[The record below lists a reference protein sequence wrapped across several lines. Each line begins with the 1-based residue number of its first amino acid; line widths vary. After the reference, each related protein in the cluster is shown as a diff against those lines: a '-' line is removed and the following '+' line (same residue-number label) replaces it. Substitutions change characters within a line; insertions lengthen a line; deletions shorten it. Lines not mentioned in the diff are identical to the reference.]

1 MSVRMS
7 ASLQQLSLIVR
18 AEQRATLKWVRM
30 MSSLNQWCNAAGGGW
45 EEGCGAEP
53 EAPSSSSS
61 QEASLCRPVLG
72 LIKGPELQ
80 PLLEAAFRTSPFMP
94 QDENKKQLCLQ

>member
-1 MSVRMS
+1 MWQELPPDSELIRNLLMQLIIFKKPYVGEDERFS
-7 ASLQQLSLIVR
+7 AAAQSNCR

-61 QEASLCRPVLG
+61 QEASLCRPVLR
-72 LIKGPELQ
+72 
-80 PLLEAAFRTSPFMP
+80 AY
-94 QDENKKQLCLQ
+94 